1 MLNKKVPLRMCVACK
16 NSKPKKELIRIVKS
30 DTGFVVDKTGK
41 LNGRGSYICNNEECM
56 NKLLKQK
63 ILNKVFKT
71 NISADVYNDL
81 KEQFFEKGQN

>member
-1 MLNKKVPLRMCVACK
+1 MCVACK